1 MQNRWLFYTSV
12 YIFGWFHWLKSLIS
26 FWADFFLYYNWDGCF
41 LWKSEFSFLLTAKST
56 MREVFV
62 SSKSC
67 AICKT
72 SPCLFPK
79 RRQCCFWKGCIHEVA
94 RRMPHRLKRRSGAR
108 REYTFSLPCVAQ
120 WSSTVNTKATVCQCA
135 EESNQ
140 LPQWQESLK
149 SASNR
154 NHRLWNKAKDQNWR
168 RHVSMESE
176 IVSFL
181 RKKRSLESASTEWK
195 HNSKHL

>member
-1 MQNRWLFYTSV
+1 MDIWSANGVV
-12 YIFGWFHWLKSLIS
+12 YLCLWLIS
-26 FWADFFLYYNWDGCF
+26 LVEKFDFILGWFFLYYNSDECF
-41 LWKSEFSFLLTAKST
+41 LWKTEFSFLLTAKST

-72 SPCLFPK
+72 SRCLFPK
-79 RRQCCFWKGCIHEVA
+79 RRQRCFWKGCIHEVA

-108 REYTFSLPCVAQ
+108 REYTFSLPRVAQ
-120 WSSTVNTKATVCQCA
+120 WSSTANTKATVCQCA

-140 LPQWQESLK
+140 LPQWQESLN

-154 NHRLWNKAKDQNWR
+154 KHRLWNNAKDQNWR

-176 IVSFL
+176 IE
-181 RKKRSLESASTEWK
+181 KKSRICFYWIKTK
-195 HNSKHL
+195 Q